1 MQMLYVCDCT
11 SEEFVS
17 RKLWPKASPPDCPWC
32 RPKGR
37 GTLVRH
43 GFYARLHPQGT
54 LVRRFRCKAS
64 GRTVS
69 MLPDCLASHWPGDLD
84 TMEEVARQA
93 EGKSKY
99 KAAQEREWAGMAHPP
114 DQPGPPDT
122 GLYRW
127 LSRRVLA
134 VVLFLELVRSLY
146 PDRSGCCSRRSAGS
160 AGIWARSACWSHCG
174 ASPGPSCARFAR
186 RSVCAWNKTLRIGAR
201 RRHTHWMA
209 WRGRPPLPDA
219 DAGGGMQRLG
229 TTPRPCGPAMK
240 TPDRRWRCSATA

>member
-11 SEEFVS
+11 SGEYVS
-17 RKLWPKASPPDCPWC
+17 DKRWLQASPPDCPWC
-32 RPKGR
+32 KPKGR
-37 GTLVRH
+37 CSLVRH
-43 GFYARLHPQGT
+43 GFYARLQPQGT

-84 TMEEVARQA
+84 TMEEAARQA

-146 PDRSGCCSRRSAGS
+146 PDRFGALQPTVSGFRRHLGRQRVLVALRGVAGDQLRQIRTPIGLRPEQNTAHRGS
-160 AGIWARSACWSHCG
+160 ETAHTLDDMARPP
-174 ASPGPSCARFAR
+174 PGPGC
-186 RSVCAWNKTLRIGAR
+186 
-201 RRHTHWMA
+201 
-209 WRGRPPLPDA
+209 
-219 DAGGGMQRLG
+219 
-229 TTPRPCGPAMK
+229 
-240 TPDRRWRCSATA
+240 